1 MIRPSYGGS
10 QEKGWGMAAARGWG
24 MGGIGKGLARFGT
37 AKYLGMRKGKEVVQN
52 FDALSDT

>member
-1 MIRPSYGGS
+1 
-10 QEKGWGMAAARGWG
+10 
-24 MGGIGKGLARFGT
+24 MGATVKRLAPFGT